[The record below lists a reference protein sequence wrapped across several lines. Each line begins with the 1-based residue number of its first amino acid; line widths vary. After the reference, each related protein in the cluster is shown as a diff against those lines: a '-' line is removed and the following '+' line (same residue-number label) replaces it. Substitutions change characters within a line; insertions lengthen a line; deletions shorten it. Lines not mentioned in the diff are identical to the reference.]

1 MSGTLVTHYQVN
13 WRVAD
18 SGGKFVARNG
28 RTVEADT
35 FFVLRPADPGKQSKV
50 LLQIATN
57 TYHAYTN
64 WGVSVCTPT
73 TAGRL
78 TIANGTSVGDKI
90 TNRIT
95 KNVIEKLSH

>member
-1 MSGTLVTHYQVN
+1 VRISELNALLVTIDEPPFDWLYV
-13 WRVAD
+13 
-18 SGGKFVARNG
+18 SFFRNA
-28 RTVEADT
+28 V
-35 FFVLRPADPGKQSKV
+35 FVLRPADPGKQSKV

-64 WGVSVCTPT
+64 WGGGVCTPT

-95 KNVIEKLSH
+95 KNVIE